1 MAAEEHGW
9 ELLEARDPQ
18 EVCERAGVS
27 YSAEEGYSLLVFGS
41 SVKVVPGARTIVGSS
56 AESQLVLAKTAY
68 FTRLSILHY
77 LLSVKRLEPS
87 GRLVGPLELKAGQF
101 FADGSHRLPLDKV
114 AVRFSDDPD
123 GFAQQARRFGGQE
136 RSHGDVAMELRPFPR
151 LPVTLVF
158 WRQDEEFPA
167 RAYLLFDDTCEQQ
180 LPVDILWSVAM
191 ACSIV
196 MMLP

>member
-1 MAAEEHGW
+1 MAGEEHGW
-9 ELLEARDPQ
+9 ELLEARDTR
-18 EVCERAGVS
+18 EVCERAGVT
-27 YSAEEGYSLLVFGS
+27 YSPADGYSLLVFGAPV
-41 SVKVVPGARTIVGSS
+41 SVLPGVRTITGSS

-77 LLSVKRLEPS
+77 LVGVKRIEPS
-87 GRLVGPLELKAGQF
+87 GRLIGPLELKAGRF

-114 AVRFSDDPD
+114 AARFSDDP
-123 GFAQQARRFGGQE
+123 GAFARQARRFGGQE

-158 WRQDEEFPA
+158 WRRDEEFPA

-191 ACSIV
+191 VCSLV
-196 MMLP
+196 MMLS